1 MKRFFPPEQNFQSLS
16 IKDLLEARDT
26 FHVHLFNKEN
36 VIATAIGKFLI
47 RIQDPDSNNPSIITK
62 QNDSPPRTL
71 ENTVVKPWSWPCIL
85 VFVKQWLTREQLKG
99 SPDQVV
105 PSFVYMPDGR
115 VIPLCVIYSPIK
127 EIPSHKL
134 TNLTF
139 TSHLMGG
146 GYPVISN
153 VQGQER
159 IGTIGC
165 LVTDGDSVFALTNK
179 HVTGDSSYDNYDH
192 EKKMEIYTII
202 NGKQCKIGN
211 SYPKQLGKKLFSD
224 VYSGWPG
231 GNVYS
236 NLDAGLVKIEDITNF
251 SAQVFGI
258 GEMDEL
264 VDLNTST
271 LSLDLIGCPV
281 RAFGGASGQMIGE
294 IQALFYRYKSLGG
307 FDYVSDLVIGQISNA
322 DTGFIT
328 QPGDSGTLWFYDPR
342 LLSEA
347 KEINLNS
354 DHKFDDKNTES
365 KTTHDGIS
373 NSKSENSK
381 YTQELSI
388 ETIDKNI
395 LRGLRA
401 VRLRPLA
408 LQCGGQVLMNEKKET
423 ELNFALATCLSTIY
437 REMDIDIIR
446 NWNIGHSEYW
456 GKLAH
461 YKIGAKACDLLSNQK
476 LSKLMKLNLS
486 RIAFDDDSIT
496 SGGIERFDS
505 NGFVP
510 LADVADLVWKKP
522 NGRPK
527 DEANHFADMDQEG
540 EGNFEGRT
548 LFDLIE

>member
-1 MKRFFPPEQNFQSLS
+1 MKRFFPPQQNFQSLS

-36 VIATAIGKFLI
+36 VIATAIGKFRI
-47 RIQDPDSNNPSIITK
+47 RKQDPDSTDPSIITK

-71 ENTVVKPWSWPCIL
+71 ENTVVKQWSWPCIL

-99 SPDQVV
+99 SPNQVV

-115 VIPLCVIYSPIK
+115 VIPLCVIYSPKK
-127 EIPSHKL
+127 EVTSNRL

-139 TSHLMGG
+139 TSQLMGG

-179 HVTGDSSYDNYDH
+179 HVTGDSSNDDYNNH
-192 EKKMEIYTII
+192 KKREIYTLI
-202 NGKQCKIGN
+202 NGKRCKIGN

-236 NLDAGLVKIEDITNF
+236 NLDAGLVKIDDITNF

-307 FDYVSDLVIGQISNA
+307 FDYVSDLVIGQISDA

-328 QPGDSGTLWFYDPR
+328 QPGEFWNF
-342 LLSEA
+342 
-347 KEINLNS
+347 
-354 DHKFDDKNTES
+354 
-365 KTTHDGIS
+365 
-373 NSKSENSK
+373 
-381 YTQELSI
+381 
-388 ETIDKNI
+388 
-395 LRGLRA
+395 
-401 VRLRPLA
+401 V
-408 LQCGGQVLMNEKKET
+408 VL
-423 ELNFALATCLSTIY
+423 
-437 REMDIDIIR
+437 
-446 NWNIGHSEYW
+446 
-456 GKLAH
+456 
-461 YKIGAKACDLLSNQK
+461 
-476 LSKLMKLNLS
+476 
-486 RIAFDDDSIT
+486 
-496 SGGIERFDS
+496 
-505 NGFVP
+505 
-510 LADVADLVWKKP
+510 
-522 NGRPK
+522 
-527 DEANHFADMDQEG
+527 
-540 EGNFEGRT
+540 
-548 LFDLIE
+548 